1 MNKRKKNLAKRK
13 YLHLSKL
20 GTDHNLSFSSS
31 VAIGEKMIGL
41 DGIKKK
47 ILVCDYANDQSFII
61 ELDKVKAVSLKKEYS
76 DIKPGELDTRTIEEF
91 LKSIQLRFEYSDKM
105 EVVTFYHRER
115 DGINLWLQKMS
126 RNWQIMLS
134 KIVGSRKET
143 RAGDGNVHPTE

>member
-13 YLHLSKL
+13 YLHLSRL

-91 LKSIQLRFEYSDKM
+91 LNSIQLRFEYSDKM
-105 EVVTFYHRER
+105 E
-115 DGINLWLQKMS
+115 
-126 RNWQIMLS
+126 
-134 KIVGSRKET
+134 
-143 RAGDGNVHPTE
+143 